1 MLNNEEKGILISFL
15 DSVDSIFGNFDFNI
29 KEAPWIVNRW
39 KPSYDIELDF
49 DYFVEALTRKFV
61 DQFVNNGIN
70 LILNSGGI
78 LNEEKSQEVYE
89 FISKNFVVLDKNIS
103 SLKDRISELVVGF
116 RNSIFNAGT
125 YKGKDEQTQYYKSKI
140 PIIGAESKR
149 NSDYYMLQAF
159 SRLSWFDGQAYRKGQ
174 LKTHFTVRCS
184 ECGLDMHFYDEDL
197 NHNSDLESIVSNA
210 LNYYIDKHCRD
221 YDTGEIREDIEHE
234 ILLNFEDEPFD
245 FSKNPVQSIFSYVLG
260 LLHQHSS
267 MVLKDGKKIHF
278 DENDSGWVTIIEMLN
293 NDLKTWHHTKCP
305 EVPWSK
311 KQDQY

>member
-29 KEAPWIVNRW
+29 KEAPWIVNKW
-39 KPSYDIELDF
+39 KSSYDINRDF

-61 DQFVNNGIN
+61 DQFVKNGIN
-70 LILNSGGI
+70 LILNSGDI
-78 LNEEKSQEVYE
+78 LNEEKSQEVHE
-89 FISKNFVVLDKNIS
+89 FISKNFVVLDKSIS
-103 SLKDRISELVVGF
+103 SLRNRISELVVGF
-116 RNSIFNAGT
+116 RNSIFKAGT
-125 YKGKDEQTQYYKSKI
+125 YKGKNEQTQYYESKI
-140 PIIGAESKR
+140 PVIETESKR
-149 NSDYYMLQAF
+149 YSDYYILQTF
-159 SRLSWFDGQAYRKGQ
+159 SQLPWFDGQAYRKGQ